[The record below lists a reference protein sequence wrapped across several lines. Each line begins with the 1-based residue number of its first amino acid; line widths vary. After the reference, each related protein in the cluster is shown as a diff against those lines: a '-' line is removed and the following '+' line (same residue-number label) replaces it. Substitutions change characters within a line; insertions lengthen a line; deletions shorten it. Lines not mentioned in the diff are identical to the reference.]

1 VDLFTLLSVGLWVD
15 IPVVH
20 ATFLAV
26 YPKGTVAK
34 IRRATKLLV
43 GSVVLEAVIYP
54 SETDL
59 SNLFGYW
66 FSIRILC

>member
-1 VDLFTLLSVGLWVD
+1 MDLFTLLSVGLWAD

-26 YPKGTVAK
+26 YPKETVAK
-34 IRRATKLLV
+34 IRRATKSLV

-54 SETDL
+54 SEADL